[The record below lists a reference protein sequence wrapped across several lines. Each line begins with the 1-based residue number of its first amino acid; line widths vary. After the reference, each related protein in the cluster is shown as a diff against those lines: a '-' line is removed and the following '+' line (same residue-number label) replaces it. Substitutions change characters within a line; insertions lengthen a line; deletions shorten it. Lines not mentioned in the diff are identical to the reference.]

1 MLERALEPMLGVM
14 TSHKVRDSS
23 IIPWSAP
30 VPSFGDPE
38 AAQVA
43 TLGLNPSNKEFVD
56 NLGQELDGSI
66 RRFPTLASLALEDWS
81 GARRKHR
88 TEIARACRNYFRS
101 NPYDL
106 WFGKLDRLLAKTGAS
121 YYGPTPDACH
131 LDLIPY
137 ATAKK
142 WTALRTLEKQ
152 ALFALAGDS
161 LGLLLERSKIRVLV
175 LNGRSVVEGFQE
187 LSGSE
192 LDQRKV
198 PSWTLNRSASE
209 GVTGISYT
217 GVITKFGARRLRRR
231 VYVLGFN
238 HNIQSSFGV
247 TSAVTES
254 IGDWL
259 GQRIKS
265 LGP

>member
-1 MLERALEPMLGVM
+1 MLERTLEPMLGAM
-14 TSHKVRDSS
+14 TSHNFRKSGV
-23 IIPWSAP
+23 IPWSAP

-38 AAQVA
+38 AAHTA

-56 NLGQELDGSI
+56 NVGEELVGTI
-66 RRFPTLASLALEDWS
+66 RRFPTLSSLALEDWAS
-81 GARRKHR
+81 AKAPHR
-88 TEIARACRNYFRS
+88 TEIAQACRNYFRS

-106 WFGKLDRLLAKTGAS
+106 WFGKLDRLLSKTGAS
-121 YYGPTPDACH
+121 YYGPKPGACH
-131 LDLIPY
+131 LDLVPY

-142 WTALRTLEKQ
+142 WTALRASEKQ
-152 ALFALAGDS
+152 ALFELAGDS
-161 LGLLLERSKIRVLV
+161 LGLLLERSSIRVLV

-187 LSGSE
+187 LSGSKLE
-192 LDQRKV
+192 QRKV
-198 PSWTLNRSASE
+198 PSWTLNRNASS
-209 GVTGISYT
+209 GVAGISYT
-217 GVITKFGARRLRRR
+217 GVISKFGARRLRRR

-259 GQRIKS
+259 GRRINS
-265 LGP
+265 LG